1 MNIKLSSLQ
10 NIKPQLA
17 IVFVSQG
24 GAQKKKVNGATSLAG
39 PASFQDRLSALAED
53 KFFEGKSSEAY
64 CVRDANLDGFRH
76 VLFVGLGDE
85 KKITLESLRRGA
97 ATAYKT
103 AKAHKAAS
111 VGLLLPNSWPKGLDA
126 PDAVAAITEG
136 AGLAAYTFDTLKSK
150 KTDGKDEKKD
160 EKKQEFWLLT
170 AGKGNKSLENAVEQ
184 ANILVESI
192 NFARWLGDMPGNKM
206 TPAILAD
213 EAAKAAKGTGIKV
226 QVWDKARIKKEGM
239 GGLLG
244 VSLGSAEE
252 PRFIIMEYNGAAA
265 SKKPVCFVG
274 KGLTFDSGGISIKPS
289 ANMEEM
295 KYDMCGGAAVIGT
308 ILALART
315 KAKVN
320 VLALIASTEN
330 MPGPHA
336 NKPGD
341 VLTARNGKTI
351 EVNNT
356 DAEGRVILADALSY
370 ASEQKPA
377 AIIDAATLTGAM
389 VVALGDLHTGYFTR
403 DKKLNEKIQDAAE
416 TAGEWVWPM
425 PLVDE
430 HVDDMKGVYA
440 DWNNI
445 SPNKG
450 AGSAH
455 GAAFLE
461 QFVDKDIPWAH
472 FDIAGTAWHTGHR
485 IPYNPK
491 KGASGCVIRTFVEL
505 AKTF

>member
-1 MNIKLSSLQ
+1 MNIKMSSLQ
-10 NIKPQLA
+10 TIKPQLA
-17 IVFVSQG
+17 IVFVTQSSS
-24 GAQKKKVNGATSLAG
+24 QKKKGGNATALTG
-39 PASFQDRLSALAED
+39 PASFQERLASLSDD
-53 KFFEGKSSEAY
+53 KFFEGKASEAY

-76 VLFVGLGDE
+76 VLFVGLGEE
-85 KKITLESLRRGA
+85 KKVTSEGLRRA
-97 ATAYKT
+97 AAAGFKT
-103 AKAHKAAS
+103 AKAHKATTNG
-111 VGLLLPNSWPKGLDA
+111 VILPNTWPKGLQPADA
-126 PDAVAAITEG
+126 AQAVVQGIA
-136 AGLAAYTFDTLKSK
+136 LAAYNFADLKS
-150 KTDGKDEKKD
+150 EKKSD
-160 EKKQEFWLLT
+160 KEKSEFLVLT
-170 AGKGNKSLENAVEQ
+170 QGKGNKAVEK
-184 ANILVESI
+184 AVEEAAIVSEAI

-213 EAAKAAKGTGIKV
+213 ETEKAAKGTGLKV
-226 QVWDKARIKKEGM
+226 QVWDKARIKKEKM

-244 VSLGSAEE
+244 VSLGSAED
-252 PRFIIMEYNGAAA
+252 PRFIVMEYKGAGG
-265 SKKPVCFVG
+265 SKKPVAFVG

-295 KYDMCGGAAVIGT
+295 KYDMCGGAAVIAT
-308 ILALART
+308 VIALAKM

-320 VLALIASTEN
+320 AYAIIASTEN
-330 MPGPHA
+330 MPGPLA

-356 DAEGRVILADALSY
+356 DAEGRVILSDALVF
-370 ASEQKPA
+370 ASELKPA

-389 VVALGDLHTGYFTR
+389 VVALGDLHTGFFCR
-403 DKKLNEKIQDAAE
+403 DSKLTEKIEEAAD
-416 TAGEWVWPM
+416 TAGEWVWHM

-485 IPYNPK
+485 INYNPK
-491 KGASGCVIRTFVEL
+491 KGASGCMIRTFIEL
-505 AKTF
+505 ARTI